1 MTSNQD
7 HEATFTR
14 RGAEP
19 QHDARQRDERPHRDF
34 HQRPEER
41 PQRGARPERAPRGE
55 RGDRPERGERAER
68 GDRRP
73 PLRDTVADIDKSI
86 LKMLVKRYNCIQR
99 MSAVKGHLDPKE
111 EKMLRENWE
120 RIAGKMSRDARLIRQ
135 MFTLMQEV
143 EFLPRR
149 DPGEELRQGFNLAP
163 SGKPVN
169 VRMRAPVSNRKSRVW
184 LMLAALTGTPMSI
197 AGTLLNDSMVECC
210 KMLNQMGCNV
220 GWQENGTVLVREGG
234 AFALEDKVVYVGDDI
249 FNFALLLGQF
259 LGQHS
264 RAKFTG
270 DSSLKF
276 ADLSALR
283 RFLPQLGAR
292 LVNALPK
299 SDGFPVRVE
308 CSGVLP
314 QQVSIPA
321 DVQSAVVEGLLL
333 SAPFWQQSIS
343 IDISQH
349 KRAEA
354 MLGFV
359 LPFLQAVQANVRVEG
374 MVLHFA
380 PSTLALPAQ
389 PVIPVDLSLTA
400 TLLALPALNGGRVA
414 LEGLFPQCPIVDQMR
429 CLLAWAGAEVS
440 TGEGFIRSTQTQPAL
455 EKPLDATQLSSKLV
469 PLAVAFACFHALRG
483 TAVPMPQ
490 LPEECDRSIVASF
503 LEHAGLF
510 VNHEGLL
517 EHVVESDEATPR
529 PEVWTAP
536 TAQWA
541 MALAITSFARAGL
554 KLANAGIMTTL
565 YPSFWALF
573 NSLPDPELKQ
583 LQQQEQ
589 VHEPVVRRRI
599 ITSQPASFRERDS
612 DD

>member
-7 HEATFTR
+7 NDATFTR
-14 RGAEP
+14 RSPDAQREARP
-19 QHDARQRDERPHRDF
+19 HDDRPHRDF

-41 PQRGARPERAPRGE
+41 PQRSERPDRAPRAD
-55 RGDRPERGERAER
+55 RGDRADRAER

-73 PLRDTVADIDKSI
+73 PLRETVADIDKSI

-111 EKMLRENWE
+111 EKVLRENWE

-149 DPGEELRQGFNLAP
+149 DPSEELRQGFNLAP
-163 SGKPVN
+163 SGKPV
-169 VRMRAPVSNRKSRVW
+169 RLAMRAPISNRKSRVW
-184 LMLAALTGTPMSI
+184 LVLAALTGTPMSI
-197 AGTLLNDSMVECC
+197 AGTLLNDSVVECC
-210 KMLNQMGCNV
+210 KMLNQMGCSIS
-220 GWQENGTVLVREGG
+220 WQENGTLIVREGG
-234 AFALEDKVVYVGDDI
+234 SFALEDKVVYVGDDI

-314 QQVSIPA
+314 QQVVVPA
-321 DVQSAVVEGLLL
+321 DVQSAVIEGLLL

-354 MLGFV
+354 ILGFV
-359 LPFLQAVQANVRVEG
+359 QPFLSALHANVRIEG

-380 PSTLALPAQ
+380 PATLSLPEQ
-389 PVIPVDLSLTA
+389 PAIPVDLSLTA
-400 TLLALPALNGGRVA
+400 TLLTLPALNGGTVK
-414 LEGLFPQCPIVDQMR
+414 LEGFFPQCPIVDQMR
-429 CLLAWAGAEVS
+429 SLLTWAGADVS
-440 TGEGFIRSTQTQPAL
+440 TGEGFIASCQAKGAFD
-455 EKPLDATQLSSKLV
+455 EVFDATHLSDKLV
-469 PLAVAFACFHALRG
+469 PLAVACACFHALRG
-483 TAVPMPQ
+483 TGSVPMPL
-490 LPEECDRSIVASF
+490 LPENYDRSLVASF

-510 VNHEGLL
+510 VNLEGMI
-517 EHVVESDEATPR
+517 EHVVDSDEATPR

-589 VHEPVVRRRI
+589 VNEPVVRRRI